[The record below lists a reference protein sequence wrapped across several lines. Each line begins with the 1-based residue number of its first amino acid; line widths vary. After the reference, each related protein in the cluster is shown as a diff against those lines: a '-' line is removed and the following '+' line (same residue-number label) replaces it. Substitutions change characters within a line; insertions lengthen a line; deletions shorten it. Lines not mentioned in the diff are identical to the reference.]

1 MIIKGFVMTT
11 YKELLEKKAAL
22 DAEIEA
28 ARRAEMGAAIER
40 VRALVAEFQMAER
53 DIFGGSRSSG
63 AASSQKIR
71 KTVAAKYRNPATG
84 ETWTGRGKAPKW
96 IDGQE
101 RNQYLIVA

>member
-1 MIIKGFVMTT
+1 MRT

-28 ARRAEMGAAIER
+28 ARKEEIGAAVSM
-40 VRALVAEFQMAER
+40 VRELIAEFDLTER
-53 DIFGGSRSSG
+53 DIFGGSRSS
-63 AASSQKIR
+63 ASSLKV
-71 KTVAAKYRNPATG
+71 KKPVAAKYRNPATG

-101 RNQYLIVA
+101 REQYLIVE

>member
-1 MIIKGFVMTT
+1 MST

-28 ARRAEMGAAIER
+28 ARKEEIGAAVSM
-40 VRALVAEFQMAER
+40 VRELIAEFDLTER
-53 DIFGGSRSSG
+53 DIFGGSRSS
-63 AASSQKIR
+63 ASSLKV
-71 KTVAAKYRNPATG
+71 KKPVAAKYRNPATG

-101 RNQYLIVA
+101 REKFAI

>member
-1 MIIKGFVMTT
+1 MST

-28 ARRAEMGAAIER
+28 ARKEEIGAAVSM
-40 VRALVAEFQMAER
+40 VRELIAEFDLTER
-53 DIFGGSRSSG
+53 DIFGGSRSS
-63 AASSQKIR
+63 ASSSEPKVR
-71 KTVAAKYRNPATG
+71 KAVAAKYRNPATG

-101 RNQYLIVA
+101 RSQYLIVV

>member
-1 MIIKGFVMTT
+1 MST

-28 ARRAEMGAAIER
+28 ARKEEIGAAVSM
-40 VRALVAEFQMAER
+40 VRELIAEFDLTER
-53 DIFGGSRSSG
+53 DIFGGSRSS
-63 AASSQKIR
+63 ASSLKV
-71 KTVAAKYRNPATG
+71 KKPVAAKYRNPATG

>member
-1 MIIKGFVMTT
+1 MST

-28 ARRAEMGAAIER
+28 ARREEIGAAVSMARELI
-40 VRALVAEFQMAER
+40 AEFQLTER
-53 DIFGGSRSSG
+53 DVFGSSRSS
-63 AASSQKIR
+63 ASLSAPKV
-71 KTVAAKYRNPATG
+71 KKPVAAKYRNPATG

-101 RNQYLIVA
+101 REQYLIVE

>member
-1 MIIKGFVMTT
+1 MST

-28 ARRAEMGAAIER
+28 ARKEEIGAAVSM
-40 VRALVAEFQMAER
+40 VRELIAEFDLTER
-53 DIFGGSRSSG
+53 DIFGGSRSS
-63 AASSQKIR
+63 ASSLKI
-71 KTVAAKYRNPATG
+71 KKPVAAKYRNPATG

>member
-1 MIIKGFVMTT
+1 MST

-28 ARRAEMGAAIER
+28 ARKEEIGAAVSM
-40 VRALVAEFQMAER
+40 VRELIAEFDLTER
-53 DIFGGSRSSG
+53 DIFGGSRSS
-63 AASSQKIR
+63 ASSLKI
-71 KTVAAKYRNPATG
+71 KKPVAAKYRNPATG

-101 RNQYLIVA
+101 REQYLIVE

>member
-1 MIIKGFVMTT
+1 MSA

-28 ARRAEMGAAIER
+28 ARKEEIGAAVSM
-40 VRALVAEFQMAER
+40 VRELIAEFDLTER
-53 DIFGGSRSSG
+53 DIFGGSRSS
-63 AASSQKIR
+63 ASSLKV
-71 KTVAAKYRNPATG
+71 KKPVAAKYRNPATG

-101 RNQYLIVA
+101 REQYLIVE

>member
-1 MIIKGFVMTT
+1 MST

-28 ARRAEMGAAIER
+28 ARKEEIGAAVSM
-40 VRALVAEFQMAER
+40 VRELIAEFDLTER
-53 DIFGGSRSSG
+53 DIFGGSRSS
-63 AASSQKIR
+63 ASSLKV
-71 KTVAAKYRNPATG
+71 KKPVAAKYRNPATG

-101 RNQYLIVA
+101 REQYLIAA

>member
-1 MIIKGFVMTT
+1 MST

-28 ARRAEMGAAIER
+28 ARKEEIGAAVSM
-40 VRALVAEFQMAER
+40 VRELIAEFDLTER
-53 DIFGGSRSSG
+53 DIFGGSRSS
-63 AASSQKIR
+63 ASSLKV
-71 KTVAAKYRNPATG
+71 KKPVAAKYRNPATG

-101 RNQYLIVA
+101 REKYLIAA

>member
-1 MIIKGFVMTT
+1 MST

-28 ARRAEMGAAIER
+28 ARKEEIGAAVSM
-40 VRALVAEFQMAER
+40 VRELIAEFDLTER
-53 DIFGGSRSSG
+53 DIFGGSRSL
-63 AASSQKIR
+63 ASSVKV
-71 KTVAAKYRNPATG
+71 KKPVAAKYRNPATG

-101 RNQYLIVA
+101 REQYLIVE

>member
-1 MIIKGFVMTT
+1 MST

-28 ARRAEMGAAIER
+28 ARKEEIGAAVSM
-40 VRALVAEFQMAER
+40 VRELIAEFDLTER
-53 DIFGGSRSSG
+53 DIFGGSRSS
-63 AASSQKIR
+63 ASSLKI
-71 KTVAAKYRNPATG
+71 KKPVAAKYRNPATG

-101 RNQYLIVA
+101 RSQYLIVV

>member
-1 MIIKGFVMTT
+1 MST

-28 ARRAEMGAAIER
+28 ARKEEIGAAVSM
-40 VRALVAEFQMAER
+40 VRELIAEFDLTER
-53 DIFGGSRSSG
+53 DIFGGSRSSV
-63 AASSQKIR
+63 SSSEPKVR
-71 KTVAAKYRNPATG
+71 KAVAAKYRNPATG

-101 RNQYLIVA
+101 RSQYLIVV

>member
-1 MIIKGFVMTT
+1 MST

-28 ARRAEMGAAIER
+28 ARKEEIGAAVSM
-40 VRALVAEFQMAER
+40 VRELIAEFDLTER
-53 DIFGGSRSSG
+53 DIFGGSRSS
-63 AASSQKIR
+63 ASSLKV
-71 KTVAAKYRNPATG
+71 KKPVAAKYRNPATG

-101 RNQYLIVA
+101 REQYLIVG

>member
-1 MIIKGFVMTT
+1 MST

-28 ARRAEMGAAIER
+28 ARKEEIGAAVSM
-40 VRALVAEFQMAER
+40 VRELIAEFDLTER
-53 DIFGGSRSSG
+53 DIFGGSRSS
-63 AASSQKIR
+63 ASSLKI
-71 KTVAAKYRNPATG
+71 KKPVAAKYRNPATG

-101 RNQYLIVA
+101 REQYLIAA

>member
-1 MIIKGFVMTT
+1 MST

-28 ARRAEMGAAIER
+28 ARKEEIGAAVSM
-40 VRALVAEFQMAER
+40 VRELIAEFDLTER
-53 DIFGGSRSSG
+53 DIFGGSRSS
-63 AASSQKIR
+63 ASSLKV
-71 KTVAAKYRNPATG
+71 KKPVAAKYRNPATG

-101 RNQYLIVA
+101 REQYLIVE

>member
-1 MIIKGFVMTT
+1 MST

-28 ARRAEMGAAIER
+28 ARKEEIGAAVSM
-40 VRALVAEFQMAER
+40 VRELIAEFDLTER
-53 DIFGGSRSSG
+53 DIFGGSRSS
-63 AASSQKIR
+63 ASSLKV
-71 KTVAAKYRNPATG
+71 KKPVAAKYRNPATG

-101 RNQYLIVA
+101 REQY

>member
-1 MIIKGFVMTT
+1 MST

-28 ARRAEMGAAIER
+28 ARKEEIGAAVSM
-40 VRALVAEFQMAER
+40 VRELIAEFDLTER
-53 DIFGGSRSSG
+53 DIFGGSRSS
-63 AASSQKIR
+63 ASSLKV
-71 KTVAAKYRNPATG
+71 KKPVAAKYRNPATG

-101 RNQYLIVA
+101 RSQYLIVV

>member
-1 MIIKGFVMTT
+1 MST

-28 ARRAEMGAAIER
+28 ARKEEVGAAVSM
-40 VRALVAEFQMAER
+40 VRELIAEFDLTER